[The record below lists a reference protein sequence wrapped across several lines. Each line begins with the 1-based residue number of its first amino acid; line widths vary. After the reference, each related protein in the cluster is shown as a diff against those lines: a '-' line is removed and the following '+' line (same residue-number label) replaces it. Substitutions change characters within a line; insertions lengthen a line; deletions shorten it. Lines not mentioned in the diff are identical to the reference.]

1 MNERHDGRRAAV
13 AALLQTALTHL
24 AASDGRPRIGRVIDN
39 QRWWRHGQE
48 SFIGI
53 RPQAWDMPDEV
64 PIVGWLDKFAQMA
77 DVRQAY
83 AADPVLRDRVD
94 TMIGAAGTR
103 QARNFDWLLV
113 QHVIEPMVL
122 ATATYKFDGTVFD
135 RFFEAFDRGLASDQ
149 VHMVEF
155 LPLNGFDSN
164 EDVILLPD
172 GLVLQRM
179 TDRQMG
185 AAIDQL
191 AVPRM
196 AGGSVN
202 SVRISRFDQ
211 WALTIT
217 RTYPVVAG
225 HADQQQAPTAPAFP
239 TLGGPARR
247 MVTALRLVYG
257 GSVVITLP
265 MLAQADDEFPI
276 IPSYTA
282 IHSAFDSADNM
293 RPTLLM
299 TDAIDQFR
307 ATYTALGSPHVQADQ
322 SLQVAIRRLVLAGS
336 RNTDSDRL
344 IDLSVSAEALFIK
357 RANLPKGTK
366 GDKIAA
372 GAASLL
378 AAEPNLDG
386 NNVEAFMKTMYKARN
401 VEIHGDGQSY
411 ASPQLVSGSPATS
424 LREMVDDAERIMR
437 CAVLLVLATEAP
449 TTS

>member
-1 MNERHDGRRAAV
+1 MNERHGSRRAAV
-13 AALLQTALTHL
+13 AALVRRVLTHL
-24 AASDGRPRIGRVIDN
+24 AASEGKPRIGRMIDN

-48 SFIGI
+48 TFLGI
-53 RPQAWDMPDEV
+53 RPQAWDMPDDV
-64 PIVGWLDKFAQMA
+64 PIVGWLDKFAEMA
-77 DVRQAY
+77 DVRQSY
-83 AADPVLRDRVD
+83 ATDLVLRDRVD
-94 TMIGAAGTR
+94 AMIGAAGTL
-103 QARNFDWLLV
+103 QARNFAWLLV

-122 ATATYKFDGTVFD
+122 ATATYEFDDTVFD

-164 EDVILLPD
+164 EVVILLPD
-172 GLVLQRM
+172 GLVLRRM

-185 AAIDQL
+185 FAIDQL

-196 AGGSVN
+196 VGGSVN

-225 HADQQQAPTAPAFP
+225 HGDHQAPAAPAFP
-239 TLGGPARR
+239 TLDGSARR
-247 MVTALRLVYG
+247 VVTALRLVCG
-257 GSVVITLP
+257 GSVVATRPL
-265 MLAQADDEFPI
+265 LAQSDDEFPI
-276 IPSYTA
+276 VPSYTA
-282 IHSAFDSADNM
+282 IHSAFDSADNE

-299 TDAIDQFR
+299 TDGLGQFR
-307 ATYTALGSPHVQADQ
+307 AVYTALAWPHVEADQ

-372 GAASLL
+372 GAANLL
-378 AAEPNLDG
+378 ATEPDLSA
-386 NNVEAFMKTMYKARN
+386 NNVEAFMKTLYQARN
-401 VEIHGDGQSY
+401 AEIHGDGQPY
-411 ASPQLVSGSPATS
+411 ASLHLVSGSPATS

-437 CAVLLVLATEAP
+437 RAVLLILAIYAS

>member
-1 MNERHDGRRAAV
+1 MNERYDSRRAAV
-13 AALLQTALTHL
+13 AALVRTVLTHL
-24 AASDGRPRIGRVIDN
+24 AASEGRPRIGRMIDN
-39 QRWWRHGQE
+39 QRWWRHSQE
-48 SFIGI
+48 TFIGI

-64 PIVGWLDKFAQMA
+64 PIVGWLDKFAEMA

-83 AADPVLRDRVD
+83 AADPVLRNRVD

-103 QARNFDWLLV
+103 QARNFAWLLV
-113 QHVIEPMVL
+113 QHVIEPIVL
-122 ATATYKFDGTVFD
+122 ATATYEFDDTVFD
-135 RFFEAFDRGLASDQ
+135 RFFEAFDRGLANDQ

-164 EDVILLPD
+164 ENVILLPE
-172 GLVLQRM
+172 GLVLRRM

-196 AGGSVN
+196 VGGSVN

-225 HADQQQAPTAPAFP
+225 HGDQQAPTAPAFP
-239 TLGGPARR
+239 TLDGSARR
-247 MVTALRLVYG
+247 VVTALRLVRG
-257 GSVVITLP
+257 GSVVATRP
-265 MLAQADDEFPI
+265 MLAQCDDEFPI
-276 IPSYTA
+276 VPSYTA
-282 IHSAFDSADNM
+282 IHSAFDSADNE

-299 TDAIDQFR
+299 TDALDQFR
-307 ATYTALGSPHVQADQ
+307 AVYTALGSPHVEADQ

-336 RNTDSDRL
+336 RNTNSDRL
-344 IDLSVSAEALFIK
+344 IDLSISAEALFIK

-372 GAASLL
+372 GAANLL
-378 AAEPNLDG
+378 ATEPDLNA
-386 NNVEAFMKTMYKARN
+386 NNVEAFMKTLYQARN
-401 VEIHGDGQSY
+401 AEIHGDGQPY
-411 ASPQLVSGSPATS
+411 APLHLVSGSPATS

-437 CAVLLVLATEAP
+437 RAVLLVLATDAP
-449 TTS
+449 ATS